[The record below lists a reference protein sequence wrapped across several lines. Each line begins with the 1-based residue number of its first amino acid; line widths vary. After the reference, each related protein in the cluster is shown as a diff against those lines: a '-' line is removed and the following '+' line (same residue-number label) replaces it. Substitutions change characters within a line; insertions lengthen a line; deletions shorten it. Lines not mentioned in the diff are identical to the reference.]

1 MAEGKYTMNVN
12 RVKKSIDMTVS
23 GTFTSEQAS
32 KFIADYNSKLNGIN
46 ANEYVLN
53 FDCRDLNLVTQDMIP
68 SLEACLQMYN
78 KTGFNKVVVGIK
90 KGSPIL
96 KMQLSRLARNNGLKN
111 LSIEEIY

>member
-23 GTFTSEQAS
+23 GTFTPEQAN
-32 KFIADYNSKLNGIN
+32 KFVADYNSKISGIN
-46 ANEYVLN
+46 ANEFVLN
-53 FDCRDLNLVTQDMIP
+53 FDCRELDLVTQDMVP

-78 KTGFNKVVVGIK
+78 KTGFNKVVIGIK

-96 KMQLSRLARNNGLKN
+96 KMQLSRLGRNNGLKN
-111 LSIEEIY
+111 MSIEEMY

>member
-1 MAEGKYTMNVN
+1 MAEGRYTINVN

-23 GTFTSEQAS
+23 GTFTPEQAN
-32 KFIADYNSKLNGIN
+32 KFIADYNSKLSGIN
-46 ANEYVLN
+46 AGEYVLN

-78 KTGFNKVVVGIK
+78 KTGFNKVVAGIK